1 MLVKRVTHII
11 FKALRKRFFKFLR
24 RSQMTKIKDD
34 YIVGLDIG
42 TDSCGWVAM
51 NSDNDILKLQGKT
64 AIGSHLFEA
73 GKSAV

>member
-1 MLVKRVTHII
+1 
-11 FKALRKRFFKFLR
+11 
-24 RSQMTKIKDD
+24 MTKTKDD

-73 GKSAV
+73 GKSAADRRLFRTTHRRIKKKKMAFEIIRGIF